1 MKAKLKAKPNPRSA
15 KRSSRSANTLALP
28 EVVAQIGRF
37 DSAILCNVQN
47 EVYSLSNRTA
57 VLCVSPDRR
66 TLWLLPPV
74 STIRRAQ
81 LGRSTTKFQGTVD
94 RALSAFRRFMGFE
107 SLSTRTFDLADKT
120 VQLTAYR
127 VTELIYKS
135 DKWTGRS
142 QTYKHIFKFPALCYQ
157 SADQTIIA
165 IRRSANSPIICD
177 RGVIG

>member
-1 MKAKLKAKPNPRSA
+1 MKAKPKPTPRSA

-37 DSAILCNVQN
+37 DSAILVDFQN
-47 EVYSLSNRTA
+47 HGYSLSNRSA
-57 VLCVSPDRR
+57 VLYVSADRR
-66 TLWLLPPV
+66 TLWIVPPT

-81 LGRSTTKFQGTVD
+81 LGRATTKFQATVD
-94 RALSAFRRFMGFE
+94 RAVSAFKAFMGFDAHNA
-107 SLSTRTFDLADKT
+107 RTFDLANKA
-120 VQLTAYR
+120 VQLTSYA
-127 VTELIYKS
+127 VSELVYKS

-142 QTYKHIFKFPALCYQ
+142 QLYRHKFSRPALCYQ
-157 SADQTIIA
+157 SADQTIVA